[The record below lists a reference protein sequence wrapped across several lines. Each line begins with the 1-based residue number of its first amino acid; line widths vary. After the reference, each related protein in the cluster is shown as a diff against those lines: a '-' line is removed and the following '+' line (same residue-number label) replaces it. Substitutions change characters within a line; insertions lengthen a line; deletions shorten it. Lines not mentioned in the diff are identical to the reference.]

1 MRSEVLFDVKYKAT
15 GIISRGYSCIEY
27 PGWSVIH
34 GMCRNGADWNG
45 SVLGFEDEVFDTV
58 CGCKEAVCGAWCEW
72 GLTPLEDVGTPVQA
86 TDIVTDT
93 NLTKVIS
100 PLQKAK
106 KIVSSPSGKW
116 KAN

>member
-1 MRSEVLFDVKYKAT
+1 
-15 GIISRGYSCIEY
+15 
-27 PGWSVIH
+27 
-34 GMCRNGADWNG
+34 MCRNGADWNG

-106 KIVSSPSGKW
+106 KQLVALQANGKQTEM
-116 KAN
+116 NLYY